1 MSASKKKHPFDFKT
15 QYGLGFDPQD
25 DEIVV
30 DFFCGGGGAG
40 TGLEMGLGRKVNVA
54 KNHSAKAISMHT
66 INHPGAKHFTTDVFD
81 GDPDTEC
88 GGKAVGWFHMS
99 PDCTH
104 HSQAAGGQ
112 PRKREIRNLSWI
124 GLKWAGKKKPRVI
137 SLENVKQIL
146 QWGRL
151 IAKRDKATGRVIKLG
166 GAIAAPG
173 EVVPVDQQFLIPDPK
188 QRGRTWRRF
197 VALLEGMGYVVEWKV
212 IKACD
217 FGAPTSRERLFM
229 LARCDGQP
237 IVWPEPTHAKKP
249 AKAQKPWR
257 TAAEC
262 IDFSDLGKSIFG
274 RKKDL
279 APATLRRVAKGMKK
293 FVIDN
298 ATPFIV
304 PIANW
309 SGETVQSANQPLRTV
324 NSYPRG
330 GAFSVVSPVIA
341 PATHQGSDRI
351 NDPLEPLPTVT
362 CANRGELTLIS
373 PTLVQTGYGER
384 DGQEPRVP
392 GLDQPLGTVVAGGV
406 KHALTSAVLVGA
418 GGPEYSGKPTAA
430 DQPVGSLLAQNHRG
444 IAAASLVQLGNGDK
458 AGAAPRTADL
468 HDPLGTIMASGGKYG
483 VAAAHLVKF
492 RFDDAGKP
500 LDEPLPT
507 ITSGGNYQRP
517 AGAAHAMGIATAF
530 MAQMNG
536 GFNTTAAKSLEDPM
550 TTVTNTGSQQQLVTA
565 TLVTNTT
572 GHAPSDIEGPVPT
585 LTTGQ
590 HHMLAT
596 AHLLHLR
603 GNCDARDS
611 ADPLHTVSAGGTH
624 HGLVTAF
631 MERQFGASVGQDL
644 DEPAPTI
651 TAGGGG
657 KSSLVSF
664 ELSPEH
670 EEGALRVAAFLISY
684 YGTENMSG
692 CDQPAPT
699 ITTKDRLG
707 LVTVMVKGTPYVI
720 VDIRL
725 RMLQPAELYQAQGFP
740 TDYIITH
747 GADGK
752 PFTKTEQVHMC
763 GNSVSPPPMAA
774 LARANDPWRTNVQH
788 QVAA

>member
-1 MSASKKKHPFDFKT
+1 MSAHQKKHPFDFKT

-30 DFFCGGGGAG
+30 DFFCGGGAAG
-40 TGLEMGLGRKVNVA
+40 TGLEMGLGRNVSVA

-81 GDPDTEC
+81 GDPDAEC

-197 VALLEGMGYVVEWKV
+197 VALLEGMGYVVEWNV

-249 AKAQKPWR
+249 AKGQKPWR

-279 APATLRRVAKGMKK
+279 APATLQRVAKGMKK
-293 FVIDN
+293 FVIDS

-304 PIANW
+304 PIANL
-309 SGETVQSANQPLRTV
+309 SGETVQSAGQPLRTV
-324 NSYPRG
+324 TSYPRG

-351 NDPLEPLPTVT
+351 NDPLHPLPTVT

-373 PTLVQTGYGER
+373 PTLIQSGYGER
-384 DGQEPRVP
+384 PGQEPRVP
-392 GLDQPLGTVVAGGV
+392 GVDQPLGTVVAGGV
-406 KHALTSAVLVGA
+406 KHAL
-418 GGPEYSGKPTAA
+418 
-430 DQPVGSLLAQNHRG
+430 
-444 IAAASLVQLGNGDK
+444 
-458 AGAAPRTADL
+458 
-468 HDPLGTIMASGGKYG
+468 
-483 VAAAHLVKF
+483 AAAHLVKF
-492 RFDDAGKP
+492 RFDDEGKA

-517 AGAAHAMGIATAF
+517 AGAAHAMGVRTAF
-530 MAQMNG
+530 MVQNNSHRGLVPSSGRPIDEPA
-536 GFNTTAAKSLEDPM
+536 S
-550 TTVTNTGSQQQLVTA
+550 TVTVRPQQ
-565 TLVTNTT
+565 
-572 GHAPSDIEGPVPT
+572 S
-585 LTTGQ
+585 
-590 HHMLAT
+590 LAT
-596 AHLLHLR
+596 ASLVHLR
-603 GNCDARDS
+603 GNCDARDA

-631 MERQFGASVGQDL
+631 MERQFGASVGQHL
-644 DEPAPTI
+644 NEPAPTI

-670 EEGALRVAAFLISY
+670 EDGALRVAAFLISY

-725 RMLQPAELYQAQGFP
+725 RMLQPPELYRAQGFP

-752 PFTKTEQVHMC
+752 PFTKTEQVHKC

-774 LARANDPWRTNVQH
+774 LARANDPWSSAKRRN
-788 QVAA
+788 VAA

>member
-1 MSASKKKHPFDFKT
+1 MSAYQKKYPFDFKT
-15 QYGLGFDPQD
+15 QYGLGFNPQD
-25 DEIVV
+25 DEILV

-40 TGLEMGLGRKVNVA
+40 TGLEIGLGRAVTVA
-54 KNHSAKAISMHT
+54 KNHNPAAISMHT
-66 INHPGAKHFTTDVFD
+66 VNHPHTRHYTTDVFE

-124 GLKWAGKKKPRVI
+124 GLKWAGKKQPRVI

-146 QWGRL
+146 QWGPL
-151 IAKRDKATGRVIKLG
+151 IAKRCKDTGRVVKLG
-166 GAIAAPG
+166 GGVAAPG
-173 EVVPVDQQFLIPDPK
+173 EVVPLEQQFLIPDPK
-188 QRGRTWRRF
+188 RKGQTWSRF
-197 VALLEGMGYVVEWKV
+197 VAELQGMGYIVEWRV

-229 LARCDGQP
+229 IARCDGQP
-237 IVWPEPTHAKKP
+237 VVWPAATHAKKP
-249 AKAQKPWR
+249 AKGQLPWR

-298 ATPFIV
+298 PKPFIV

-309 SGETVQSANQPLRTV
+309 STETMQSMDEPLRTIT
-324 NSYPRG
+324 SYPKG
-330 GAFSVVSPVIA
+330 GAFSIVSPIIA
-341 PATHQGSDRI
+341 PATHQGSDRV
-351 NDPLEPLPTVT
+351 NDPLEPLPTIT

-373 PTLVQTGYGER
+373 PTLIQTGYGER
-384 DGQEPRVP
+384 DGQQPRVP
-392 GLDQPLGTVVAGGV
+392 GLNQPLGTVVAGGV
-406 KHALTSAVLVGA
+406 KHALVST
-418 GGPEYSGKPTAA
+418 
-430 DQPVGSLLAQNHRG
+430 
-444 IAAASLVQLGNGDK
+444 
-458 AGAAPRTADL
+458 
-468 HDPLGTIMASGGKYG
+468 
-483 VAAAHLVKF
+483 
-492 RFDDAGKP
+492 
-500 LDEPLPT
+500 
-507 ITSGGNYQRP
+507 
-517 AGAAHAMGIATAF
+517 F

-536 GFNTTAAKSLEDPM
+536 GFNTTHAKGVDEPM
-550 TTVTNTGSQQQLVTA
+550 TTVTNTGSQQQLVA
-565 TLVTNTT
+565 ANLV
-572 GHAPSDIEGPVPT
+572 HF
-585 LTTGQ
+585 
-590 HHMLAT
+590 
-596 AHLLHLR
+596 R
-603 GNCDARDS
+603 GNCDARDLTE
-611 ADPLHTVSAGGTH
+611 PLHTVSAGGTH
-624 HGLVTAF
+624 HGLASAF
-631 MERQFGASVGQDL
+631 LERQFGASIGQGV

-664 ELSPEH
+664 QLSPEH

-692 CDQPAPT
+692 LNKPAPT
-699 ITTKDRLG
+699 ITTKDRLA

-725 RMLQPAELYQAQGFP
+725 RMLQPAELYRAQGFP
-740 TDYIITH
+740 ADYIIDK

-752 PFTKTEQVHMC
+752 PFTKTQQVHMC

-774 LARANDPWRTNVQH
+774 LARANDPWLATQS
-788 QVAA
+788 QAAAA

>member
-1 MSASKKKHPFDFKT
+1 MTTLRTQPLYFKT
-15 QYGLGFDPQD
+15 QYRLGFSTQD

-40 TGLEMGLGRKVNVA
+40 TGLEMGLGRAVNVA
-54 KNHSAKAISMHT
+54 KNHSPQAISMHT
-66 INHPGAKHFTTDVFD
+66 MNHPGAKHFTTDVFE

-124 GLKWAGKKKPRVI
+124 GLKWAGMKRPRVI

-151 IAKRDKATGRVIKLG
+151 IAKRDKATGRVVKLNG
-166 GAIAAPG
+166 DVAAPG

-229 LARCDGQP
+229 IARCDGQP
-237 IVWPEPTHAKKP
+237 IVWPEPTHAKNPTKGQQNW
-249 AKAQKPWR
+249 K
-257 TAAEC
+257 TAADC

-293 FVIDN
+293 FVIDS

-309 SGETVQSANQPLRTV
+309 SGETVQAAGEPLRTIT
-324 NSYPRG
+324 SYPKG
-330 GAFSVVSPVIA
+330 GAFSVVSPIIA

-373 PTLVQTGYGER
+373 PTLIQSGYGER
-384 DGQEPRVP
+384 PGQEPRVP

-406 KHALTSAVLVGA
+406 KHALTSSILVGA
-418 GGPEYSGKPTAA
+418 GGPEYAGHPVTA
-430 DQPVGSLLAQNHRG
+430 DQPVGTLMTRSHRA
-444 IAAASLVQLGNGDK
+444 IAS
-458 AGAAPRTADL
+458 
-468 HDPLGTIMASGGKYG
+468 
-483 VAAAHLVKF
+483 AHLVKF
-492 RFDDAGKP
+492 RFNDTGKA

-517 AGAAHAMGIATAF
+517 AVAAHAMGISTVV

-536 GFNTTAAKSLEDPM
+536 GFNTTDAKSIEDPM
-550 TTVTNTGSQQQLVTA
+550 TTVTNTGSQQQLVSA
-565 TLVTNTT
+565 TLITNTT
-572 GHAPSDIEGPVPT
+572 GHAPNDLAGPVPT
-585 LTTGQ
+585 VTTGQ
-590 HHMLAT
+590 HHALVAANLA
-596 AHLLHLR
+596 HLR
-603 GNCDARDS
+603 GNCDARDVN
-611 ADPLHTVSAGGTH
+611 DPLHTVSAGGQH
-624 HGLVTAF
+624 HGLVSAF
-631 MERQFGASVGQDL
+631 MERAFGGSIGQGL
-644 DEPAPTI
+644 EEPAPTI

-657 KSSLVSF
+657 KSSLVSLT
-664 ELSPEH
+664 LSPEH
-670 EEGALRVAAFLISY
+670 EAGALRVAAFLISY
-684 YGTENMSG
+684 YGTENTSA
-692 CDQPAPT
+692 CDSPAPT
-699 ITTKDRLG
+699 ITTKDRLAM
-707 LVTVMVKGTPYVI
+707 VTVMVKGTPYVI
-720 VDIRL
+720 VDICL
-725 RMLQPAELYQAQGFP
+725 RMLNPSELYKAQGFP
-740 TDYIITH
+740 ADYIISH

-752 PFTKTEQVHMC
+752 PFTKTQQVHMC

-774 LARANDPWRTNVQH
+774 LARANDPWRQAEVFRE
-788 QVAA
+788 AA

>member
-1 MSASKKKHPFDFKT
+1 MSAHQKKHPFDFKT
-15 QYGLGFDPQD
+15 QYGLGFNPQD

-40 TGLEMGLGRKVNVA
+40 TGLEMGLGRTVSVA
-54 KNHSAKAISMHT
+54 KNHSPAAISMHT
-66 INHPGAKHFTTDVFD
+66 VNHPGAKHFTTDVFD

-146 QWGRL
+146 QWGPL
-151 IAKRDKATGRVIKLG
+151 VAKRCKSTGRVVKLG
-166 GAIAAPG
+166 GGIAAPG
-173 EVVPVDQQFLIPDPK
+173 EVVPVDQQFLVPNPDK
-188 QRGRTWRRF
+188 RGKTWAVF
-197 VALLEGMGYVVEWKV
+197 VAELERLGYAVEWRV
-212 IKACD
+212 IRACD

-229 LARCDGQP
+229 IARCDGQP
-237 IVWPEPTHAKKP
+237 IVWPEPTHAKRP
-249 AKAQKPWR
+249 AKGQKPWR

-262 IDFSDLGKSIFG
+262 IDFTDLGKSIFG

-298 ATPFIV
+298 PTPFIV

-309 SGETVQSANQPLRTV
+309 SGETVQSANEPLRTV
-324 NSYPRG
+324 TSYPKG
-330 GAFSVVSPVIA
+330 GAFSVVSPIIA

-373 PTLVQTGYGER
+373 PTLIQSGYGER
-384 DGQEPRVP
+384 EGQQPRVP
-392 GLDQPLGTVVAGGV
+392 KIEQPLGTVVAGGV
-406 KHALTSAVLVGA
+406 KHALTSSILVGA
-418 GGPEYSGKPTAA
+418 GGPVYAGNPVTV
-430 DQPVGSLLAQNHRG
+430 DQPVGTLMTRSHR
-444 IAAASLVQLGNGDK
+444 AV
-458 AGAAPRTADL
+458 
-468 HDPLGTIMASGGKYG
+468 
-483 VAAAHLVKF
+483 
-492 RFDDAGKP
+492 
-500 LDEPLPT
+500 
-507 ITSGGNYQRP
+507 
-517 AGAAHAMGIATAF
+517 ATAF

-536 GFNTTAAKSLEDPM
+536 GFNTTHAKGADEPM
-550 TTVTNTGSQQQLVTA
+550 TTITNTGSQQQLVTA
-565 TLVTNTT
+565 TLITNTT
-572 GHAPSDIEGPVPT
+572 GHGPTDLANPVPT

-590 HHMLAT
+590 HHAIVAANLV
-596 AHLLHLR
+596 HLR
-603 GNCDARDS
+603 GNCDARDVT
-611 ADPLHTVSAGGTH
+611 DPLHTISAGGQH

-631 MERQFGASVGQDL
+631 MERQFGASVGQPL
-644 DEPAPTI
+644 NEPAPTV

-657 KSSLVSF
+657 KSSLVSLR
-664 ELSPEH
+664 LSPEH
-670 EEGALRVAAFLISY
+670 EEGALRVAAFMISY
-684 YGTENMSG
+684 YGTENVSG
-692 CDQPAPT
+692 AGEPAPT
-699 ITTKDRLG
+699 ITTKDRLA

-720 VDIRL
+720 VDICL
-725 RMLQPAELYQAQGFP
+725 RMLKPSELYKAQGFP
-740 TDYIITH
+740 ADYVISH

-752 PFTKTEQVHMC
+752 PFTKTQQVHMC

-774 LARANDPWRTNVQH
+774 LARANDPFRYKANVK
-788 QVAA
+788 AA

>member
-1 MSASKKKHPFDFKT
+1 MSAHQKKHPFDFKT

-40 TGLEMGLGRKVNVA
+40 TGLEMGLGRKVSVA

-81 GDPDTEC
+81 GDPDAEC

-151 IAKRDKATGRVIKLG
+151 IAKRDNATGRVIKLG

-237 IVWPEPTHAKKP
+237 IVWPDPTHAKKP
-249 AKAQKPWR
+249 AKGQKPWR

-279 APATLRRVAKGMKK
+279 ATATLRRVAKGMKK

-298 ATPFIV
+298 PAPFIV

-324 NSYPRG
+324 TSYPRG

-373 PTLVQTGYGER
+373 PVMVTAAHGEGKLGGVQRWG
-384 DGQEPRVP
+384 DGSKAASDPV
-392 GLDQPLGTVVAGGV
+392 GTVTASGGHSV
-406 KHALTSAVLVGA
+406 
-418 GGPEYSGKPTAA
+418 
-430 DQPVGSLLAQNHRG
+430 
-444 IAAASLVQLGNGDK
+444 AAATLVQLGNGDK
-458 AGAAPRTADL
+458 AGSAPRTADL

-536 GFNTTAAKSLEDPM
+536 GFNTTHAKGADEPM

-611 ADPLHTVSAGGTH
+611 ADPLHTVSASGTH

-631 MERQFGASVGQDL
+631 MERQFGASVGQHF

-725 RMLQPAELYQAQGFP
+725 RMLQPAELYRAQGFP

-774 LARANDPWRTNVQH
+774 LARANDPWRIRMR
-788 QVAA
+788 AAA